1 MPMKYKRQT
10 PTVIRSG
17 YTNCTRKYT
26 MNSYRYKV
34 RIRKPE
40 ARVQMP
46 KADISTS
53 YNLNIIILLSSY
65 PFISLINCPWLLF
78 VIILL
83 SSSFMALS
91 GFLFIYI
98 IIAINY
104 WIRDVIREY
113 TKKYEVLIIMLFIVF
128 LVFVFSE
135 GLLFLSFFWVFF
147 HSSCSPATED
157 GIYVPDPCELTYTN
171 TLLLSNAAL
180 SLGCTFI
187 CREAVLSIDEFGGN
201 ISIISF
207 ILAWTFISLQIKEFH
222 TLAFYIN
229 DSIFGSIFFFLTGL
243 HFFHVIVGIILIGII
258 LCSFPLTIPRLTFY
272 VLPFHL
278 YYNLQLIYWHFIELL
293 WLFIYIILYS
303 Y

>member
-1 MPMKYKRQT
+1 MRTRNDNVVHRQDPCYVDT
-10 PTVIRSG
+10 IDVAA
-17 YTNCTRKYT
+17 
-26 MNSYRYKV
+26 V
-34 RIRKPE
+34 F
-40 ARVQMP
+40 
-46 KADISTS
+46 
-53 YNLNIIILLSSY
+53 IIILLSY
-65 PFISLINCPWLLF
+65 
-78 VIILL
+78 
-83 SSSFMALS
+83 SFMALS

-147 HSSCSPATED
+147 HSSCSSAAED
-157 GIYVPDPCELTYTN
+157 PLGIYVPDP
-171 TLLLSNAAL
+171 
-180 SLGCTFI
+180 
-187 CREAVLSIDEFGGN
+187 ID
-201 ISIISF
+201 
-207 ILAWTFISLQIKEFH
+207 AWTFISLQIKEFH

-229 DSIFGSIFFFLTGL
+229 DSIFGSLFFFLTGL

-258 LCSFPLTIPRLTFY
+258 LCNFPLTIPRLPIY

-293 WLFIYIILYS
+293 WLFIYIILYIS
-303 Y
+303 

>member
-1 MPMKYKRQT
+1 MCCNLVES
-10 PTVIRSG
+10 VI
-17 YTNCTRKYT
+17 C
-26 MNSYRYKV
+26 MD
-34 RIRKPE
+34 
-40 ARVQMP
+40 A
-46 KADISTS
+46 AS

-65 PFISLINCPWLLF
+65 SFISLINCPWLLF
-78 VIILL
+78 IIILL
-83 SSSFMALS
+83 SYSFMALS

-135 GLLFLSFFWVFF
+135 ALLFLSFFWVSF
-147 HSSCSPATED
+147 HTTCSPAAQD

-180 SLGCTFI
+180 SLGCAFI
-187 CREAVLSIDEFGGN
+187 CREAVIGGGN
-201 ISIISF
+201 FSIISF
-207 ILAWTFISLQIKEFH
+207 MLAWTFLSLQIKEFH

-229 DSIFGSIFFFLTGL
+229 DSIFGSVFFFLTGL

-258 LCSFPLTIPRLTFY
+258 LCIFPLTIPMTVIY